1 MSIDILSSL
10 MFVFAAPFAFLVG
23 YGTALFAL
31 GQSSR
36 HWPAVIGKIES
47 SALKTTRIANG
58 LTAYWVGAKYSYHS
72 GRVRNGSWIG
82 FACPGAASNPK
93 LAMSIA
99 AKLRAELLPGSRVDV
114 FVCPRW
120 PSISV
125 LRQGPNLA
133 ALGYVGLGLLFCGSI
148 LWIAWQI
155 GQG

>member
-10 MFVFAAPFAFLVG
+10 VLVFAAPFAFLVG

-31 GQSSR
+31 GQWSR
-36 HWPAVIGKIES
+36 RWPAVIGKVES
-47 SALKTTRIANG
+47 SALKTAHITNG
-58 LTAYWVGAKYSYHS
+58 LRAYWVGAKYSYHS
-72 GRVRNGSWIG
+72 GRVRHGSWIG

-93 LAMSIA
+93 VAKSIA
-99 AKLRAELLPGSRVDV
+99 AKLLAELLPGSRVDV

-133 ALGYVGLGLLFCGSI
+133 ALGYVGLGLLFCGST
-148 LWIAWQI
+148 LWIASQLWR
-155 GQG
+155 G